1 MQPAVPGASAAPFPF
16 LQFPFR
22 RRSLGAMPEFNTTMA
37 QQAEADLASLLDRL
51 KAAQRELVLT
61 AAKGSTLPS
70 DGMLRKISELEG
82 AIAATEA
89 LMQEEGVRR

>member
-1 MQPAVPGASAAPFPF
+1 
-16 LQFPFR
+16 
-22 RRSLGAMPEFNTTMA
+22 MPQLA
-37 QQAEADLASLLDRL
+37 GADLSGLLDRL
-51 KAAQRELVLT
+51 KSAQRDLLLT

-89 LMQEEGVRR
+89 LMQEEQHARR

>member
-1 MQPAVPGASAAPFPF
+1 
-16 LQFPFR
+16 
-22 RRSLGAMPEFNTTMA
+22 MP
-37 QQAEADLASLLDRL
+37 QQAAADLAGLLDRL
-51 KAAQRELVLT
+51 KSAQRDLLLT

-89 LMQEEGVRR
+89 LIQEEQHARR